1 MRNGWAVLF
10 LLAAAAGAA
19 ELPVTT
25 VVLYKHGVGYFE
37 RAGTAPA
44 GESVRL
50 EFRREE
56 MDDVLKSL
64 TLETAQG
71 AVAALRYD
79 AAESLEKKLSRFR
92 IELLPQQPISRLLDR
107 LKGERLVMTV
117 GGTRLSGV
125 IVGARV
131 AQAGEGEPEREQ
143 VTLLLDSGAIVTRDL
158 AAVTEL
164 RFADPALQRE
174 LEEYLATVAASR
186 SQERRS
192 LYIDTAGDGPGRIRV
207 RYMIPAP
214 VWKSSY
220 RLIFPA
226 GGRAWLEG
234 WAIVDNTTGEDWRG
248 VRLSLVS
255 GRPISFLS
263 RLYEPKYAKR
273 PVAELPEERA
283 AAPVVHEGAV
293 TEMVQARRKA
303 APAVRAMKARPG
315 FAAEAMPAPPPAP
328 STITGAAAGREAGE
342 LFEYRFEQ
350 PVTIPAG
357 QSAMLPFLQETV
369 DARKLVIYARE
380 DDLHPRYAAELT
392 NTTGKTL
399 DGGPV
404 TVFDGGVY
412 AGEAL
417 LETLKAGD
425 KRLISYG
432 IDLGTRITTRF
443 RSDRAVVRE
452 VHLRRGVLETRSAVR
467 ETKTYTIRNVEA
479 KPKTVLIEHPARA
492 GYELVLPKAAEKTPT
507 AYRFEAQ
514 VGPRGSTELTVV
526 EERILRSTTAVT
538 NLTPDVLLSYV
549 ENTRLSETARR
560 HLRTILDLKRR
571 IAEADAEIQR
581 IEKAIQ
587 DTARDEDRIRKNI
600 QTLSGVSGQQEQVQK
615 YAAELARLEGRIAE
629 LRDEAAAARSRKA
642 DLEKRLNEAVEAME
656 F

>member
-1 MRNGWAVLF
+1 MRNGWVVLF
-10 LLAAAAGAA
+10 LLAAAGAA
-19 ELPVTT
+19 ELPVTK

-37 RAGTAPA
+37 RAGTVPA

-92 IELLPQQPISRLLDR
+92 IQLLREQPVSRLLDR

-174 LEEYLATVAASR
+174 LEEYLATVAGSR

-192 LYIDTAGDGPGRIRV
+192 LYIDTAGDGPGRVRV

-226 GGRAWLEG
+226 DGKPWLEG

-255 GRPISFLS
+255 GRPISFIS

-293 TEMVQARRKA
+293 AEMVQARRKG
-303 APAVRAMKARPG
+303 APAARAMKAAPG
-315 FAAEAMPAPPPAP
+315 FAAEAMAAPAPAP

-369 DARKLVIYARE
+369 TARKLVIYSPE
-380 DDLHPRYAAELT
+380 DEVHPRYAAELT
-392 NTTGKTL
+392 NSTGKTL

-417 LETLKAGD
+417 LATLKAGD

-443 RSDRAVVRE
+443 HSGRAVVRE

-467 ETKTYTIRNVEA
+467 ERKTYLVKNVEA
-479 KPKTVLIEHPARA
+479 KPKTVIVEHPARP
-492 GYELVLPKAAEKTPT
+492 GYELVSPKAAERTT
-507 AYRFEAQ
+507 AAYRFPVP
-514 VGPRGSTELTVV
+514 VGPQESAELTVT
-526 EERILRSTTAVT
+526 EERILKSTTAVT
-538 NLTPDVLLSYV
+538 NVTPDLLASYV
-549 ENTRLSETARR
+549 ENTQLSETARR
-560 HLRTILDLKRR
+560 QLRTILDLKRK
-571 IAEADAEIQR
+571 IADVEAELER
-581 IEKAIQ
+581 L
-587 DTARDEDRIRKNI
+587 TAQIREAAQDEDRIRKNI
-600 QTLSGVSGQQEQVQK
+600 QTLSRVSGQQEQVQK
-615 YAAELARLEGRIAE
+615 YAAELARLEARIVRLRDQAAKARQRKAE
-629 LRDEAAAARSRKA
+629 LERQ
-642 DLEKRLNEAVEAME
+642 LNQIIEAME